1 MRAPT
6 TLDLALAGHRYLTE
20 SALAALRIDNTL
32 DDRERSRRIT
42 RVIESANAR
51 AVELLRRRQHGMHAA
66 RDRQAEPEVGAAWR
80 ADAVPEQQA
89 DGSLLRYR

>member
-6 TLDLALAGHRYLTE
+6 TMDLALAGHRYLTE
-20 SALAALRIDNTL
+20 NALAALRSDNTL

-51 AVELLRRRQHGMHAA
+51 AVELMRRKRHTTGVA
-66 RDRQAEPEVGAAWR
+66 RDE
-80 ADAVPEQQA
+80 
-89 DGSLLRYR
+89 